1 MNFIVN
7 FSDNISLTYSL
18 IDDPIVGTWKNLI
31 TQRTIDDCCKI
42 NHFVGYASKELINQR
57 IARLYELRDKI
68 NLYSERKIEL
78 LELNQE
84 NWLET
89 MNRIHI
95 HFPEM
100 MANPE
105 FAFLHKTLSEYNDI
119 IHWLESVFYSIWQDK
134 RYESTSLLRI
144 TLDVNKV
151 LPTDTS
157 GPLKQ
162 TIPLESYK
170 HFTPYLEFGDLA
182 IHYAHV
188 GKHAYEIFMN
198 KDYDCPQEQFVPQ
211 DEFTGSARMYFFDN
225 FYQTSISRLM
235 MMAHWRRFYDKLGG
249 IDYWKIAF
257 DDPRLAFGYLKIGK
271 LKHIVIDGKQLEMPT
286 TVQDMSAFRL
296 QLVDTHV
303 LDWKIE

>member
-1 MNFIVN
+1 MNFLVN
-7 FSDNISLTYSL
+7 FSNNITLVYEL
-18 IDDPIVGTWKNLI
+18 IDDPIVDIWKQLI

-42 NHFVGYASKELINQR
+42 NHFVGYASEKQIEQR
-57 IARLYELRDKI
+57 ISRLYELRDEI
-68 NLYSERKIEL
+68 NRHSKRKIEL
-78 LELNQE
+78 LELNRD

-100 MANPE
+100 MNDNE
-105 FAFLHKTLSEYNDI
+105 FSFLHKTLSEYNDI

-134 RYESTSLLRI
+134 RYEKTSLLRI

-151 LPTDTS
+151 LPTTTQ
-157 GPLKQ
+157 LKYK
-162 TIPLESYK
+162 IPAESFK
-170 HFTPYLEFGDLA
+170 HFSPFLEFGDLT

-198 KDYDCPQEQFVPQ
+198 KDYDCPQDQFVPQ
-211 DEFTGSARMYFFDN
+211 DEFTGSVRMYFFDN
-225 FYQTSISRLM
+225 FYQTTISRLTM
-235 MMAHWRRFYDKLGG
+235 LAHWRRFYDKLGG

-271 LKHIVIDGKQLEMPT
+271 LKQIMIDNRQIEIPT

-296 QLVDTHV
+296 QLVNTQV
-303 LDWKIE
+303 LDWSVE

>member
-1 MNFIVN
+1 MNFVVN
-7 FSDNISLTYSL
+7 FSDGISLTYQL
-18 IDDPIVGTWKNLI
+18 IDDPIIDIWKQLI

-42 NHFVGYASKELINQR
+42 NHFVGYATGDLIKQR
-57 IARLYELRDKI
+57 IARLYELRDEI

-100 MANPE
+100 MSNPD
-105 FAFLHKTLSEYNDI
+105 FAFLHRTLSEYNDT
-119 IHWLESVFYSIWQDK
+119 IHWLESVFYSIWQDR
-134 RYESTSLLRI
+134 RYEKTSLLRI

-151 LPTDTS
+151 LPTDET
-157 GPLKQ
+157 GRLKYP
-162 TIPLESYK
+162 IPDESYK
-170 HFTPYLEFGDLA
+170 HFSPFLEFGDLT

-198 KDYDCPQEQFVPQ
+198 RDLDCPEDQFVPQ
-211 DEFTGSARMYFFDN
+211 HEFTGSVRMYFFDN
-225 FYQTSISRLM
+225 FYQTQISKLM
-235 MMAHWRRFYDKLGG
+235 MLAHWRRFYDKLGG

-257 DDPRLAFGYLKIGK
+257 DDPRIAFGYLKIGK
-271 LKHIVIDGKQLEMPT
+271 LSRITINGEQIAIPT
-286 TVQDMSAFRL
+286 TVADMSIFRL
-296 QLVDTHV
+296 KLVDTHV
-303 LDWKIE
+303 IDWSIE